1 MSILKD
7 FNSHLREDS
16 KIWFHFKA
24 ARKYFWQ
31 SVGKKNLLS
40 IDEDKLS
47 GVLNEFYNEGS
58 FTLGYSCFRA
68 LVLIHVNYIKI
79 MHNIWPVIFT

>member
-1 MSILKD
+1 MPMLKN
-7 FNSHLREDS
+7 FNAHLREDS

-24 ARKYFWQ
+24 ARKNFWN
-31 SVGKKNLLS
+31 SIGKKNLMS

-47 GVLNEFYNEGS
+47 GVLNEFYSEGS

-79 MHNIWPVIFT
+79 MHRIWPA